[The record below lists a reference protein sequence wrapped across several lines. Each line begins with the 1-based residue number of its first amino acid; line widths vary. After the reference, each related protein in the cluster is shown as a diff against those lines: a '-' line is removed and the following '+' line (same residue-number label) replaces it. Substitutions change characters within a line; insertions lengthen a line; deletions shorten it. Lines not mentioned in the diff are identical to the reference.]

1 MTAMGTTKGMHADM
15 RDDEL
20 INRSRQ
26 AAHMLRRTEYD
37 EVADMFAEVTN
48 RLARRIG
55 DERHAAPAPTHKETS
70 IVCHYAAGLDA
81 GTQEF
86 TRVLQS
92 TVSPRT
98 MAALI
103 VQAFLKASGIEVN
116 VETPRHEWATITGT
130 AAAPAQAAAERFAPE
145 PLAPTD
151 AITRH
156 EARAMVKAAL
166 DDYDRDLPRRIA
178 RIMGYGKAER
188 G

>member
-116 VETPRHEWATITGT
+116 VEVPRHEWATITGT
-130 AAAPAQAAAERFAPE
+130 AAAPAQAAPVDG
-145 PLAPTD
+145 PD
-151 AITRH
+151 AITRE
-156 EARAMVKAAL
+156 EARAMVKAAF